1 LPYKF
6 QFVGILNYVRE
17 QYKLTFDEKIK
28 KYNELLNRNNANKS
42 HENEQQIVELLE
54 DFLLDDNIP
63 DELRI
68 WAYWNI
74 SDNYALQR
82 KHERTFNNHLKFEGF
97 VRILQQ
103 KNPNYMLMLICDS
116 TQRLSLIES
125 GNSEYWSNLYYEI
138 MDKLTINDSN
148 YCIMFEVLR
157 TALYPIAM
165 KTNIELADH
174 AIEKMKY
181 LVTKYTNDSQHFR
194 FKNIYYCC
202 LLSYNYIKGKTNDEI
217 LLESYDL
224 FIQLKLHLKDDKAK
238 SNYLFGTYEDWNS
251 KRSSWQQAR
260 SIYDYIITLIKTENY
275 ELAFKCYL
283 EIGEEEFTNGYFK
296 KNIELLMDKIN
307 ER

>member
-1 LPYKF
+1 M
-6 QFVGILNYVRE
+6 
-17 QYKLTFDEKIK
+17 TFDETIK
-28 KYNELLNRNNANKS
+28 KYNELLNKNTANKS
-42 HENEQQIVELLE
+42 HDTEQQIVDLLE
-54 DFLLDDNIP
+54 YCLLENNIP
-63 DELRI
+63 DELKI

-82 KHERTFNNHLKFEGF
+82 KHERTFNNHLSFEAF

-103 KNPNYMLMLICDS
+103 KKPNYMLMLICDS

-157 TALYPIAM
+157 TALYPLAM
-165 KTNIELADH
+165 KKNIELAEH

-181 LVTKYTNDSQHFR
+181 LVTKYSNDSQHLR
-194 FKNIYYCC
+194 FKNIYHCC
-202 LLSYNYIKGKTNDEI
+202 LLSYNYIKGITIDDI
-217 LLESYDL
+217 LSKSYDL
-224 FIQLKLHLKDDKAK
+224 FSQLKLHLEDDKII
-238 SNYLFGTYEDWNS
+238 NNELFGTYESWNA

-260 SIYDYIITLIKTENY
+260 SIYEYIITLIKIENY

-296 KNIELLMDKIN
+296 KNIELLLEKIN